1 MNRDLTRLA
10 GKEFD
15 LVIVGGG
22 IYGACAAWDATL
34 RGLSVALLER
44 GDFGHATSANSL
56 KLVHGGFRYMQHADI
71 VRIRQSSHERTT
83 LMRIAPHL
91 VHPIP
96 FAIPTYGHGMRGK
109 EVLSFAL
116 LLYNLVSIGHNRGL
130 KDPEKRIPFGHLL
143 SRDECLELFPEI
155 ETQGLTGA
163 VVFYDGQMH
172 APPRLVFS
180 YVASAAHAGAEV
192 ANYTEVT
199 GFLGDDRRV
208 TGVRARDL
216 VTADEFD
223 VRGRLVLNT
232 SGPWAA
238 EILERC
244 ANRRLTPPVRFS
256 KDWYLVVN
264 RALVERHALAIPSH
278 HTDPNAIVSR
288 GRRHLFLIPW
298 RGRTLIGS
306 SHVPYRGTAD
316 DFAIKEEDLLELVNE
331 VNDCYPSAALK
342 RSDVSFC
349 YAGLVPM
356 DDEGDGTA
364 EVKLGRRHRI
374 IDHEREHGVAGLIT
388 IVGVRFTTSRYVAR
402 KTVDRIFR
410 RMGHRPPASQ
420 TDSVPLIGGDI
431 ENFSEFSEREMKAA
445 PNGLDTDVVAHLLKT
460 YGSRYRDL
468 LQSYGGEPG
477 LLERLDGSSVIKAEV
492 VQAVRGELALK
503 LSDVVFRRTDLGT
516 AGHPGGRALRECAAL
531 MAGELAWDERR
542 LEDELSAVEEV
553 YP

>member
-10 GKEFD
+10 DREFD

-22 IYGACAAWDATL
+22 VYGACAAWDATL

-56 KLVHGGFRYMQHADI
+56 KLVHGGFRYLQHADI

-109 EVLSFAL
+109 EVLSVAL

-143 SRDECLELFPEI
+143 SREECLELFPEI
-155 ETQGLTGA
+155 EPKGLTGA

-180 YVASAAHAGAEV
+180 YIASAATAGAEV
-192 ANYTEVT
+192 ANYTEVE

-208 TGVRARDL
+208 TGVRVRDRL
-216 VTADEFD
+216 TGDEFE

-244 ANRRLTPPVRFS
+244 ANHRLTPPVRFS
-256 KDWYLVVN
+256 KDWYLVVD
-264 RALVERHALAIPSH
+264 RALVQRHALAVPSH

-306 SHVPYRGTAD
+306 SHVPYRGAAD
-316 DFAIKEEDLLELVNE
+316 DFAVNEEDLRELVDE
-331 VNDCYPSAALK
+331 INDCFPSAALK

-356 DDEGDGTA
+356 DDEGDESA
-364 EVKLGRRHRI
+364 DVKLGRRHRI
-374 IDHEREHGVAGLIT
+374 IDHEREHGLAGLVT

-402 KTVDRIFR
+402 KTIDLVFR
-410 RMGHRPPASQ
+410 RMGRQSPASK
-420 TDSVPLIGGDI
+420 TDTVPLIGGEI
-431 ENFSEFSEREMKAA
+431 HNMSEFSARELEAA
-445 PNGLDTDVVAHLLKT
+445 PNGLDKDVLAHLLQN
-460 YGSRYRDL
+460 YGSRYREVL
-468 LQSYGGEPG
+468 RFYEGEPG

-492 VQAVRGELALK
+492 VHAVRGEMALK
-503 LSDVVFRRTDLGT
+503 LSDVVLRRTDLGT
-516 AGHPGGRALRECAAL
+516 AGHPGDTALRECAAV
-531 MAGELAWDERR
+531 MAGELGWDKARV
-542 LEDELSAVEEV
+542 EDELTEVESV

>member
-1 MNRDLTRLA
+1 MKRDLTRLA
-10 GKEFD
+10 GREFD

-83 LMRIAPHL
+83 LLRIAPHL

-109 EVLSFAL
+109 EILASAL
-116 LLYNLVSIGHNRGL
+116 LLYNLVSVGHNRGL
-130 KDPEKRIPFGHLL
+130 KDGEKRIPFGHLL
-143 SRDECLELFPEI
+143 SRDECVELFPEI
-155 ETQGLTGA
+155 ERKGLTGA
-163 VVFYDGQMH
+163 VIFYDGQMH

-180 YVASAAHAGAEV
+180 FVASAAVAGAEV

-199 GFLGDDRRV
+199 GFLGDATRV
-208 TGVRARDL
+208 TGVRARDAF
-216 VTADEFD
+216 TGDEFE
-223 VRGRLVLNT
+223 VRSRLVLNT
-232 SGPWAA
+232 SGPWTA

-244 ANRRLTPPVRFS
+244 ANHRLTPPVRFS

-264 RALVERHALAIPSH
+264 RALVDRHALAVPSQ

-316 DFAIKEEDLLELVNE
+316 DFAVTEEDLHGLLDEI
-331 VNDCYPSAALK
+331 NDCHPAAALT
-342 RSDVSFC
+342 RSDISFC

-356 DDEGDGTA
+356 DEEGDVSA
-364 EVKLGRRHRI
+364 DVKLGRRHRI
-374 IDHEREHGVAGLIT
+374 IDHQREHGLSGLVT

-402 KTVDRIFR
+402 KTIDLVFR
-410 RMGHRPPASQ
+410 RMGRRPPASR
-420 TDSVPLIGGDI
+420 TEAVPLIGGDI
-431 ENFSEFSEREMKAA
+431 ENFSEFSAREMKAA
-445 PNGLDTDVVAHLLKT
+445 PNALHADVVAHLLQT
-460 YGSRYRDL
+460 YGTHYREV
-468 LQSYGGEPG
+468 LQSCEGEPQ
-477 LLERLDGSSVIKAEV
+477 LLEPLDGSSVIRAEV
-492 VQAVRGELALK
+492 AYAVRAEMALK
-503 LSDVVFRRTDLGT
+503 LADVVFRRTDLGT
-516 AGHPGGRALRECAAL
+516 AGHPGGPALRACAAS
-531 MAGELAWDERR
+531 MGEELGWDERR
-542 LEDELSAVEEV
+542 VQEELREVEEA

>member
-1 MNRDLTRLA
+1 MKRDLTRLA
-10 GKEFD
+10 GREFD

-83 LMRIAPHL
+83 LLRIAPHL

-109 EVLSFAL
+109 EILASAL
-116 LLYNLVSIGHNRGL
+116 LLYNLVSVGHNRGL
-130 KDPEKRIPFGHLL
+130 NDREKRIPFGHLL
-143 SRDECLELFPEI
+143 SRDECVELFPEI
-155 ETQGLTGA
+155 ERKGLTGA

-172 APPRLVFS
+172 APPRLVYSF
-180 YVASAAHAGAEV
+180 VASAALAGAEV

-199 GFLGDDRRV
+199 GFLGDATRV
-208 TGVRARDL
+208 TGVRARDAF
-216 VTADEFD
+216 TGDEFE
-223 VRGRLVLNT
+223 VRSRLVLNT

-244 ANRRLTPPVRFS
+244 ANHRVTPPVRFS

-264 RALVERHALAIPSH
+264 RALVDRHALAVPSH

-298 RGRTLIGS
+298 RGRSLIGS

-316 DFAIKEEDLLELVNE
+316 EFAITEEDLQELLNE
-331 VNDCYPSAALK
+331 INDCYPAAALT
-342 RSDVSFC
+342 RSDISFC

-356 DDEGDGTA
+356 DDEGDESA
-364 EVKLGRRHRI
+364 DVKLGRRHRT
-374 IDHEREHGVAGLIT
+374 IDHQREHGLGGLVT

-402 KTVDRIFR
+402 KTIDLVFR
-410 RMGHRPPASQ
+410 RMGRRPLASR
-420 TDSVPLIGGDI
+420 TDTVPLIGGDI
-431 ENFSEFSEREMKAA
+431 ENFSEFSAREMKVA
-445 PNGLDTDVVAHLLKT
+445 PNGLHPDLVAHLLQT
-460 YGSRYRDL
+460 YGTRYREVLQSCGDEPDL
-468 LQSYGGEPG
+468 LEP
-477 LLERLDGSSVIKAEV
+477 LDGSSVIRAEV
-492 VQAVRGELALK
+492 SYAVRAEMALK

-516 AGHPGGRALRECAAL
+516 AGHPGAPALRACAAL
-531 MAGELAWDERR
+531 MAEELGWDETRVQ
-542 LEDELSAVEEV
+542 EELSEVEET

>member
-10 GKEFD
+10 GREFD

-56 KLVHGGFRYMQHADI
+56 KLVHGGFRYMQHADV
-71 VRIRQSSHERTT
+71 VRIRQSSYERTT

-96 FAIPTYGHGMRGK
+96 FAIPTYGHGIRGK
-109 EVLSFAL
+109 EILSAAL
-116 LLYNLVSIGHNRGL
+116 LVYNLVSIGHNRGL

-143 SRDECLELFPEI
+143 SRDECLELFPNVERM
-155 ETQGLTGA
+155 GLTGA

-172 APPRLVFS
+172 APPRLVFA
-180 YVASAAHAGAEV
+180 YIASAARAGAEV

-199 GFLGDDRRV
+199 GFLGDDQRV
-208 TGVRARDL
+208 TGVRAHDRL
-216 VTADEFD
+216 SGDEFE

-244 ANRRLTPPVRFS
+244 ANRRLTPAVRFS

-306 SHVPYRGTAD
+306 SHVPYHGAAD
-316 DFAIKEEDLLELVNE
+316 DFAVREEDLVDLVDE
-331 VNDCYPSAALK
+331 VNDCYPSAGLR

-356 DDEGDGTA
+356 DDEGDGSA
-364 EVKLGRRHRI
+364 DVKLGRRHRI
-374 IDHEREHGVAGLIT
+374 IDHQREHGLAGLVT
-388 IVGVRFTTSRYVAR
+388 VVGVRFTTSRYVAR
-402 KTVDRIFR
+402 KTIDLIFH
-410 RMGHRPPASQ
+410 RMGRRPPASK
-420 TDSVPLIGGDI
+420 TDTVPLAGGDI
-431 ENFSEFSEREMKAA
+431 ENFSEFSARELKAS
-445 PNGLDTDVVAHLLKT
+445 PDGLGVDVMRHLLQN
-460 YGSRYRDL
+460 YGSCYRDVL
-468 LQSYGGEPG
+468 LSCKAEPA
-477 LLERLDGSSVIKAEV
+477 LLEPLEGSSVIKGEV
-492 VQAVRGELALK
+492 VHAVRSEMALN

-516 AGHPGGRALRECAAL
+516 AGHPGGPALRECATL
-531 MAGELAWDERR
+531 MAGELDWDRR
-542 LEDELSAVEEV
+542 RVEDELKAVEEV